1 MFRLTAILLQDK
13 LSRDQRKALANT
25 LLTVS
30 ESPSGDVPG
39 SFLPKGA
46 VNKKVY
52 RHLEDGDILILNRQP
67 TLHKPS
73 MMCHKARV
81 LLGEKTIRMHYANWS
96 VPFLSSRKTPA
107 HICLVI
113 HTMVREVFLC
123 VYSPH

>member
-1 MFRLTAILLQDK
+1 MIEYEDGRLQSLVGAPLFQFGDVDNNFFQDK

-30 ESPSGDVPG
+30 ENASGGAPG
-39 SFLPKGA
+39 SFLPKAA

-81 LLGEKTIRMHYANWS
+81 LLGEKTIRMHYANW
-96 VPFLSSRKTPA
+96 
-107 HICLVI
+107 
-113 HTMVREVFLC
+113 
-123 VYSPH
+123 